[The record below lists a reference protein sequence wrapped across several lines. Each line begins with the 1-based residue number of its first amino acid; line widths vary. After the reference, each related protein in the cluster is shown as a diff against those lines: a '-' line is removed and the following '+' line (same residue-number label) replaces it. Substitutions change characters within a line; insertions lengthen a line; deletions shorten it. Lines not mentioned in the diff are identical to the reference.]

1 MSIVVRLIEHSIPF
15 KELFQEHI
23 TALENAIVF
32 AQRARTLG
40 FAAHRFGLTTRICAT
55 PTSLTTRI
63 CATPTSSSMDC
74 GTSMEARAA
83 ALKACRAAIDAG
95 VDETIK
101 GSVEAVFLGMQW
113 QTGNCASKLVDDQAV
128 CTHC

>member
-1 MSIVVRLIEHSIPF
+1 MEHWPKPDSPPGYCPF
-15 KELFQEHI
+15 DMYALLP
-23 TALENAIVF
+23 TAA
-32 AQRARTLG
+32 
-40 FAAHRFGLTTRICAT
+40 AAHE
-55 PTSLTTRI
+55 SDW
-63 CATPTSSSMDC
+63 DC